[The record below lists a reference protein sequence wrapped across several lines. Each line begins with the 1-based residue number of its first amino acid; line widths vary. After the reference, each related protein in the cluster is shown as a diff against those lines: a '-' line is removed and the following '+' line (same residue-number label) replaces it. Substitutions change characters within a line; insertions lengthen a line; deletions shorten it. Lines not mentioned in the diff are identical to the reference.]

1 MALEFNENQKRA
13 LETDKSLI
21 ISAGAGSGK
30 TAVLT
35 EKVYEIINDKTNDI
49 NPENLLVLTF
59 TDKAAYQMKT
69 KIIAKFEKNESKFA
83 SQIASSHIQTFDSFA
98 SFLIKKYSTELNI
111 NPNFNVVDEAIIST
125 KTNELLDEILNEYYL
140 KKDENIKKL
149 LNKYCFK
156 TDSNLKTI
164 ILDIK
169 NKVDRFD
176 PISKD
181 NFLFNYEN
189 TYLNKEKLEKVLNEY
204 IDNKYYKGIKHYYE
218 LIKDID
224 NNEKLKESNLY
235 KCLND
240 IFSLSSN
247 FYASFLTIFNTK
259 VQYRGNNKEVRDEI
273 DKIEPGSSKKL
284 TNLINELRNLLNNDF
299 INETILKVLSFKEDI
314 KTILTLVN
322 ELNKRLDEYKYLSSS
337 YTFNDVQLLSLKLL
351 FDKRFEKI
359 KEEIRNTFK
368 FILVDEYQDTNDIQE
383 SFINALSFN
392 STNKLFL
399 VGDMKQS
406 IYRFRY
412 ANPKLFIKR
421 REDFKLDNSKEAIDM
436 NINYRSLPII
446 LELVNKYF
454 MNNMSI
460 NNGGLTFEG
469 GEKLVYDIKKDIFK
483 DYKERNDNERGFNFL
498 LSSSINKS
506 ASNEV
511 ENGVILII
519 NDIISKIKSGY
530 KVVDIDKNDKLYLRD
545 CIYSDFAILT
555 KRKTNYLVFKKLFE
569 QYKLPLN
576 IAYDDDI
583 RVSDSIIVIES
594 LTKLF
599 YELRFNNNE
608 YNIKHNFVSIV
619 RSYLYSYSD
628 QKIYDL
634 IKNNTYKNDEV
645 YLKML
650 SFVSIHLTS
659 SLSETILDLIDE
671 FNVIKEL
678 NHNGDIFNNINQIEY
693 VYSLTNQLES
703 GGSQIEDFNLLL
715 ASLEKYKIK
724 LSQETLFSSE
734 NSVELMTIHKS
745 KGLEFKI
752 CYIPLDECN
761 LSFNNGNDNLKGIK
775 ISLDKNLG
783 LFLPYI
789 ELDKEMN
796 TIFKT
801 LLDENEK
808 QETKNEYERLL
819 YVAFT
824 REKESLYFVNP
835 RFNPSKSLDSY
846 KNMMSRNTI
855 MPEIINAFEFK
866 LDINEDY
873 LNVLFKENVINEEE
887 INEIRKLIEL
897 TNYFSLRKA
906 NKDLNKMVE
915 LKNSINFSLINSLVS
930 EIVKQLYKKDKVT
943 KAEEKDFFDIEKIN
957 DNISALTKEKCE
969 YSLTFLIK
977 SLFELTK
984 RLNYGLF
991 KKING
996 RIKIGLINQNDPYFI
1011 EKMKYKSLFNDY
1023 MKTLKEDGIEVISLE
1038 KFENRTFLRF
1048 LLLFYPSFL
1057 NNHLFNI
1064 NFVDFK
1070 MKYLSINEDISSLNN
1085 DNKNILPSLKVN
1097 DKVYEFKERLYKRAS
1112 KELSNEDKYNEE
1124 LKASLDYGSHMHF
1137 LLESLDFINPDFSY
1151 IVDLKERKRIENVRK
1166 LDIFDDIDKSTHVF
1180 SEYQYEMNNIE
1191 GSIDLLLV
1199 YKDKIKIIDYKT
1211 SSIDDKEYIRQLNI
1225 YRKVIERDFKDYKQ
1239 VNNIKMYLLSIVK
1252 ETYKEVDK
1260 VDV

>member
-1 MALEFNENQKRA
+1 MALEFNENQKKA
-13 LETDKSLI
+13 LESNKSLI

-35 EKVYEIINDKTNDI
+35 EKVYEIINDKNNDI

-69 KIIAKFEKNESKFA
+69 KIIAKFEKNGSKFA

-98 SFLIKKYSTELNI
+98 SFLVKKYSTDLNI

-125 KTNELLDEILNEYYL
+125 KANELLDDILNEYYL
-140 KKDENIKKL
+140 KKDESIKKL

-156 TDSNLKTI
+156 NDSNLKTI
-164 ILDIK
+164 ILDVK

-176 PISKD
+176 PLSKD

-189 TYLNKEKLEKVLNEY
+189 TYLNKEKLEKVLKEY
-204 IDNKYYKGIKHYYE
+204 IDNKYYKGIKHYYD

-224 NNEKLKESNLY
+224 NNETLKESNLY
-235 KCLND
+235 KALND
-240 IFSLSSN
+240 VFSSIN
-247 FYASFLTIFNTK
+247 FYASYLTIFDSK
-259 VQYRGNNKEVRDEI
+259 VEYRGNNKEVRDEI
-273 DKIEPGSSKKL
+273 DKLEPGSSKKL
-284 TNLINELRNLLNNDF
+284 TALINELRKLLNNDF

-314 KTILTLVN
+314 KTILSLVN

-359 KEEIRNTFK
+359 KDEIRSTFK

-383 SFINALSFN
+383 SFINALSDN

-406 IYRFRY
+406 IYRFRF

-421 REDFKLDNSKEAIDM
+421 REDFKLDKSKEAIDM

-446 LELVNKYF
+446 LKLVNKYF
-454 MNNMSI
+454 MKNMSI
-460 NNGGLTFEG
+460 NNGGLSFEG
-469 GEKLVYDIKKDIFK
+469 GEKLDYDLKKDLFK
-483 DYKERNDNERGFNFL
+483 DYKESSDNERGFNFL
-498 LSSSINKS
+498 ISSSINKN

-511 ENGVILII
+511 ENGIILII

-530 KVVDIDKNDKLYLRD
+530 KVIDIDKNDKLYLRN
-545 CIYSDFAILT
+545 CVFSDFAILT
-555 KRKTNYLVFKKLFE
+555 KRKTNYLTFKKLFE
-569 QYKLPLN
+569 EYKIPLN

-634 IKNNTYKNDEV
+634 IKNNSYKNDEV

-650 SFVSIHLTS
+650 DFVSRHSSS
-659 SLSETILDLIDE
+659 SLSETILDLINE
-671 FNVIKEL
+671 FNVIKVL

-693 VYSLTNQLES
+693 VYSLTNQLEN

-775 ISLDKNLG
+775 ISLDKDLG
-783 LFLPYI
+783 LFLPNI
-789 ELDKEMN
+789 ELDNEMN

-808 QETKNEYERLL
+808 QESKNEYERLL

-835 RFNPSKSLDSY
+835 RFNPAKSSLSY
-846 KNMMSRNTI
+846 KNMMNRNSI
-855 MPEIINAFEFK
+855 MPEIFNAFEFK
-866 LDINEDY
+866 FDINEDY
-873 LNVLFKENVINEEE
+873 LDVLFKEEVINKEE
-887 INEIRKLIEL
+887 INEIKKLIEL
-897 TNYFSLRKA
+897 TNYFSLKKA
-906 NKDLNKMVE
+906 NKDLNKMAII
-915 LKNSINFSLINSLVS
+915 KNSINFSIINSLVS
-930 EIVKQLYKKDKVT
+930 DIVKNLYKKDKVS
-943 KAEEKDFFDIEKIN
+943 KFEEKDFFDIEKID
-957 DNISALTKEKCE
+957 DNISALTQEKCE
-969 YSLTFLIK
+969 YSLTFLTK

-991 KKING
+991 KKIKG
-996 RIKIGLINQNDPYFI
+996 KIKIGLIKQDDPYFI
-1011 EKMKYKSLFNDY
+1011 EKMKYNSLFNNY
-1023 MKTLKEDGIEVISLE
+1023 MKILKDDEVEVISLE

-1048 LLLFYPSFL
+1048 LLLFYPSYL
-1057 NNHLFNI
+1057 KNPLFNI
-1064 NFVDFK
+1064 NFIDFK
-1070 MKYLSINEDISSLNN
+1070 TKYLSIDEDIISLSEG
-1085 DNKNILPSLKVN
+1085 NKIVLPLLNVN
-1097 DKVYEFKERLYKRAS
+1097 DKNYEFKEKTYKRAS

-1124 LKASLDYGSHMHF
+1124 LKASLDYGTHMHF

-1151 IVDLKERKRIENVRK
+1151 IVDLKERKRIENVRN
-1166 LDIFDDIDKSTHVF
+1166 LDIFDDVDESTHVF

-1252 ETYKEVDK
+1252 EKYKEVEK
-1260 VDV
+1260 VDA

>member
-1 MALEFNENQKRA
+1 MALEFNENQKKA
-13 LETDKSLI
+13 LESNKSLI

-35 EKVYEIINDKTNDI
+35 EKVYEIINDKNNDI

-69 KIIAKFEKNESKFA
+69 KIIAKFEKNGSKFA

-98 SFLIKKYSTELNI
+98 SFLVKKYSTDLNI

-125 KTNELLDEILNEYYL
+125 KANELLDDILNEYYL

-156 TDSNLKTI
+156 NDSNLKTI
-164 ILDIK
+164 ILDVK

-176 PISKD
+176 PVSKD

-189 TYLNKEKLEKVLNEY
+189 TYLNKEKLEKVLKEY
-204 IDNKYYKGIKHYYE
+204 IDNKYYKGIKHYYD

-224 NNEKLKESNLY
+224 NNETLKESNLY
-235 KCLND
+235 KALND
-240 IFSLSSN
+240 VFSSIN
-247 FYASFLTIFNTK
+247 FYASYLTIFDSK
-259 VQYRGNNKEVRDEI
+259 VEYRGNNKEVRDEI
-273 DKIEPGSSKKL
+273 DKLEPGSSKKL
-284 TNLINELRNLLNNDF
+284 TALINELRKLLNNDF

-314 KTILTLVN
+314 KTILSLVN
-322 ELNKRLDEYKYLSSS
+322 ELNKRLDEHKYLSSS

-359 KEEIRNTFK
+359 KDEIRSTFK

-383 SFINALSFN
+383 SFINALSDN

-406 IYRFRY
+406 IYRFRF

-421 REDFKLDNSKEAIDM
+421 REDFKLDKSKEAIDM

-446 LELVNKYF
+446 LKLVNKYF
-454 MNNMSI
+454 MKNMSI
-460 NNGGLTFEG
+460 NNGGLSFEG
-469 GEKLVYDIKKDIFK
+469 GEKLDYDLKKDLFK
-483 DYKERNDNERGFNFL
+483 DYKESNDNERGFNFL
-498 LSSSINKS
+498 ISSSINKN

-511 ENGVILII
+511 ENGIILII

-530 KVVDIDKNDKLYLRD
+530 KVIDIDKNDKLYLRN
-545 CIYSDFAILT
+545 CVFSDFAILT
-555 KRKTNYLVFKKLFE
+555 KRKTNYLTFKKLFE
-569 QYKLPLN
+569 EYKIPLN

-634 IKNNTYKNDEV
+634 IKNNSYKNDEV

-650 SFVSIHLTS
+650 DFVSRHSSS
-659 SLSETILDLIDE
+659 SLSETILDLINE
-671 FNVIKEL
+671 FNVIKAL

-693 VYSLTNQLES
+693 VYSLTNQLEN

-775 ISLDKNLG
+775 ISLDKDLG
-783 LFLPYI
+783 LFLPNI
-789 ELDKEMN
+789 ELDNEMN

-808 QETKNEYERLL
+808 QESKNEYERLL

-824 REKESLYFVNP
+824 REKETLYFVNP
-835 RFNPSKSLDSY
+835 RFNPAKSSLSY
-846 KNMMSRNTI
+846 KNMMNRNSI
-855 MPEIINAFEFK
+855 MPEIFNAFEFK
-866 LDINEDY
+866 FDINEDY
-873 LNVLFKENVINEEE
+873 LDVLFKEEVINKEE
-887 INEIRKLIEL
+887 INEIKKLIEL
-897 TNYFSLRKA
+897 TNYFSLKKA
-906 NKDLNKMVE
+906 NKESNKMTII
-915 LKNSINFSLINSLVS
+915 KNSINFSIINSLVS
-930 EIVKQLYKKDKVT
+930 EIVKNLYKKDKVS
-943 KAEEKDFFDIEKIN
+943 KFEEKDFFDIEKID
-957 DNISALTKEKCE
+957 DNISALTQEKCE
-969 YSLTFLIK
+969 YSLTFLTK

-991 KKING
+991 KKIKG
-996 RIKIGLINQNDPYFI
+996 KIKIGLIKQDDPYFI
-1011 EKMKYKSLFNDY
+1011 EKMKYNSLFNNY
-1023 MKTLKEDGIEVISLE
+1023 MKILKDDEVEVISLE

-1048 LLLFYPSFL
+1048 LLLFYPSYL
-1057 NNHLFNI
+1057 KNPLFNI
-1064 NFVDFK
+1064 NFIDFK
-1070 MKYLSINEDISSLNN
+1070 TKYLSIDEDIISLSEG
-1085 DNKNILPSLKVN
+1085 NKIVLPLLNVN
-1097 DKVYEFKERLYKRAS
+1097 DKNYEFKEKTYKRAS

-1124 LKASLDYGSHMHF
+1124 LKASLDYGTHMHF

-1151 IVDLKERKRIENVRK
+1151 IVDLKERKRIENVRN
-1166 LDIFDDIDKSTHVF
+1166 LDIFDDVDESTHVF

-1252 ETYKEVDK
+1252 EKYKEVEK